1 VGNLPGLD
9 YFRVSPLA
17 SSSTGN
23 VTYIETPQ
31 HKVLVDAGLSGK
43 KVELLMESIGRTLK
57 EVDSLFVTHEHS
69 DHIRGV
75 GVLARRYPQM
85 NIYTNAQT
93 WQAMLPKIGKVPA
106 AQRQLFPMGTTL
118 SLGDLDV
125 TSFGV
130 SHDAIAPQFYEFHHS
145 GESFV
150 IVTDTG
156 YVSERV
162 EGVIKDATCYL
173 FEANHDTEMLREGM
187 YPWPL
192 KQRIMSDLGHL
203 SNVDGAHALM
213 DVVGNDTKH
222 IFLGHLS
229 QENNMKSLAHMT
241 VAETMAAHDLGV
253 DHDFYLHD
261 TDPLVAVPLLTL

>member
-1 VGNLPGLD
+1 VLHSLD

-75 GVLARRYPQM
+75 GVLARRYPQI
-85 NIYTNAQT
+85 NVYANEPT
-93 WQAMLPKIGKVPA
+93 WQAMGHKIGNVPVG
-106 AQRQLFPMGTTL
+106 QRQLFPMGTTL

-125 TSFGV
+125 VSFGV
-130 SHDAIAPQFYEFHHS
+130 SHDAAAAQFYEFHHH
-145 GESFV
+145 GRSFV
-150 IVTDTG
+150 IITDTG
-156 YVSERV
+156 YVSEQV
-162 EGVIKDATCYL
+162 EGVIKDASCYL
-173 FEANHDTEMLREGM
+173 FEANHDTEMLREGG

-192 KQRIMSDLGHL
+192 KQRIMSDTGHL
-203 SNVDGAHALM
+203 SNMDGAQALI
-213 DVVGNDTKH
+213 DVVGNDTKN

-241 VAETMAAHDLGV
+241 VAETMAK
-253 DHDFYLHD
+253 HDFAVEHDFHIHD
-261 TDPLVAVPLLTL
+261 TDPLVAVPLLTI